1 MDDPFKPLQLGG
13 YARGVLGGT
22 VSHVDPFSVGRHG
35 AVDAA
40 AGGFL
45 LTAPCR
51 GLLRSRGIAR
61 EPTVATMGSDLD
73 RTRAVW
79 KQVVALVVDRIND
92 GTYPPG
98 SRVPSTLELATEL
111 GIATST
117 SQKALAHL
125 RNEGWL
131 RGETGIG
138 TFVADQPP
146 TDD

>member
-1 MDDPFKPLQLGG
+1 
-13 YARGVLGGT
+13 
-22 VSHVDPFSVGRHG
+22 
-35 AVDAA
+35 
-40 AGGFL
+40 
-45 LTAPCR
+45 
-51 GLLRSRGIAR
+51 
-61 EPTVATMGSDLD
+61 MGPDLD

-79 KQVVALVVDRIND
+79 KQVVAIVIDRIKD

-117 SQKALAHL
+117 SQKALAFL

-131 RGETGIG
+131 RGEAGIG

-146 TDD
+146 S

>member
-1 MDDPFKPLQLGG
+1 
-13 YARGVLGGT
+13 
-22 VSHVDPFSVGRHG
+22 
-35 AVDAA
+35 
-40 AGGFL
+40 
-45 LTAPCR
+45 
-51 GLLRSRGIAR
+51 
-61 EPTVATMGSDLD
+61 MGPDLD

-79 KQVVALVVDRIND
+79 KQVVALVIDRIKD

-146 TDD
+146 ADG

>member
-1 MDDPFKPLQLGG
+1 M
-13 YARGVLGGT
+13 
-22 VSHVDPFSVGRHG
+22 
-35 AVDAA
+35 
-40 AGGFL
+40 
-45 LTAPCR
+45 
-51 GLLRSRGIAR
+51 LRSRGMAR
-61 EPTVATMGSDLD
+61 EPTVATMNGDLD

-79 KQVVALVVDRIND
+79 RQVAQIVIDRIKA

-98 SRVPSTLELATEL
+98 SRVPSTLQLATEL

-125 RNEGWL
+125 RAEGWL

-146 TDD
+146 TD

>member
-1 MDDPFKPLQLGG
+1 
-13 YARGVLGGT
+13 
-22 VSHVDPFSVGRHG
+22 
-35 AVDAA
+35 
-40 AGGFL
+40 
-45 LTAPCR
+45 
-51 GLLRSRGIAR
+51 
-61 EPTVATMGSDLD
+61 MGSDLD